1 MADQNNGTNQNQ
13 GNAAPQEGAAAQ
25 NNQQNSQQ
33 AAAQQPASQ
42 PVTIDYEKLSK
53 MLSGTL
59 EAKEDTALKAYF
71 KQQGM
76 TQEEMTQAI
85 AAFKAEKA
93 KNTPDPAALQE
104 QLANANKTILKMQVE
119 QAVSLEASKLGIEP
133 NRLPIVMKLADLT
146 QVVGTDGKIVPE
158 KVTEAINKVLTDLPE
173 LKPTS
178 TGAAGFQQV
187 GAHNTPPA
195 GNGGQAGTQPQKSM
209 ATTATKRWNRVNH

>member
-1 MADQNNGTNQNQ
+1 MADQITVTTQGSGT
-13 GNAAPQEGAAAQ
+13 APEAQAAQ
-25 NNQQNSQQ
+25 NAQTITQQ
-33 AAAQQPASQ
+33 AAQPAQAPQ
-42 PVTIDYEKLSK
+42 PVSIDYEKLSK

-119 QAVSLEASKLGIEP
+119 QAVSLEAAKLGIDP
-133 NRLPIVMKLADLT
+133 ATVPYVMKLADLT
-146 QVVGTDGKIVPE
+146 QAVGSDGKVVPE
-158 KVTEAINKVLTDLPE
+158 KITEAINKVLTDLPA
-173 LKPTS
+173 LKPAA
-178 TGAAGFQQV
+178 TGATGFTQV
-187 GAHNTPPA
+187 GAHNQPAQGSQTPAQRSNLP
-195 GNGGQAGTQPQKSM
+195 T